1 MYIDTI
7 RLENIRGFRELEF
20 SFDRGEGQYAGW
32 TVLTGDNGSG
42 KSTVLRSMALMLAG
56 PTVALALQPGYAKWV
71 RKDSGQ
77 SAIRIGIVRTRGD
90 DEYPALG
97 ATWPGEQISLAS
109 TVTLWN
115 QGKNFITWRDPY
127 NVTSDSQQASEIAKE
142 SLWSAMRQGW
152 FSLGY
157 GPFRRISRSSQDINT
172 LMADPEAGRFATL
185 FQESASLAETDEWL
199 RQLNY
204 KRLEGHAKEGQLL
217 KLVIQF
223 LNDQLLPN
231 QVRVDR
237 VDSDGLWLKDQDG
250 TELSWSD
257 MSDGYRSALALLTD
271 ILRHMSGTY
280 GIDGLIDQDQD
291 GRMFIRRSGVVL
303 IDEIDAHLHPEWQRE
318 IGFWLKRHFPNI
330 QFIVTSHSPL
340 ICQAA
345 DPNGLFVL
353 PEPGSDE
360 PARALT
366 PEEYQEVI
374 SSRPD
379 TILRS
384 AAFGLQN
391 TRSPVAVEARSAFAD
406 LRTKQR
412 AGGKLTKT
420 ELVELERLRQYI
432 NPDEEP

>member
-20 SFDRGEGQYAGW
+20 SFDRGQGQYAGW

-42 KSTVLRSMALMLAG
+42 KSTVLKAMALVLAENIR
-56 PTVALALQPGYAKWV
+56 AALQPSFRGWV
-71 RKDSGQ
+71 RSGAGDGRIELHAIAHGSTGHRAHIEIVEHPARVGGVLMPDAMGVFDSHPIDG
-77 SAIRIGIVRTRGD
+77 
-90 DEYPALG
+90 
-97 ATWPGEQISLAS
+97 
-109 TVTLWN
+109 
-115 QGKNFITWRDPY
+115 
-127 NVTSDSQQASEIAKE
+127 
-142 SLWSAMRQGW
+142 
-152 FSLGY
+152 FSCGY
-157 GPFRRISRSSQDINT
+157 GPFRRISRAAPDMSD
-172 LMADPEAGRFATL
+172 LMTAPVIERFVTL
-185 FQESASLAETDEWL
+185 FQETASLVEVDRWL
-199 RQLNY
+199 RNLNY
-204 KRLEGHAKEGQLL
+204 KRLEQKPEAEATLAIVLELL
-217 KLVIQF
+217 N
-223 LNDQLLPN
+223 NDFLPN
-231 QVRVDR
+231 QITVDR
-237 VDSDGLWLKDQDG
+237 VDSDGLWLKDREG
-250 TELSWSD
+250 NALSWAD
-257 MSDGYRSALALLTD
+257 MSDGYRAALALLAD
-271 ILRHMSGTY
+271 ILRHMVNACGT
-280 GIDGLIDQDQD
+280 DDLT
-291 GRMFIRRSGVVL
+291 GRDDEGRLFLKPAGVVL

-366 PEEYQEVI
+366 AEEYQEVI

-412 AGGKLTKT
+412 AGGKLTQA
-420 ELVELERLRQYI
+420 EQVELERLRQYI

>member
-1 MYIDTI
+1 MSADAASFMKAPI
-7 RLENIRGFRELEF
+7 LERF
-20 SFDRGEGQYAGW
+20 
-32 TVLTGDNGSG
+32 
-42 KSTVLRSMALMLAG
+42 
-56 PTVALALQPGYAKWV
+56 
-71 RKDSGQ
+71 
-77 SAIRIGIVRTRGD
+77 
-90 DEYPALG
+90 
-97 ATWPGEQISLAS
+97 
-109 TVTLWN
+109 VTLF
-115 QGKNFITWRDPY
+115 K
-127 NVTSDSQQASEIAKE
+127 
-142 SLWSAMRQGW
+142 
-152 FSLGY
+152 
-157 GPFRRISRSSQDINT
+157 
-172 LMADPEAGRFATL
+172 
-185 FQESASLAETDEWL
+185 ESASLSEADQWL
-199 RQLNY
+199 RALNY
-204 KRLEGHAKEGQLL
+204 KRLENNRDAQAILEIVLALLGQE
-217 KLVIQF
+217 F
-223 LNDQLLPN
+223 LPRH
-231 QVRVDR
+231 VTIDR
-237 VDSDGLWLKDQDG
+237 VDSEGLWLKDRQSN
-250 TELSWSD
+250 TLTWSE
-257 MSDGYRSALALLTD
+257 MSDGYRAALALLAD
-271 ILRHMSGTY
+271 ILRHLINHD
-280 GIDGLIDQDQD
+280 GIDGLTAHDPE
-291 GRMFIRRSGVVL
+291 GRLFVQRSGVVL

-391 TRSPVAVEARSAFAD
+391 TRSPVAVEARSAYAD

-420 ELVELERLRQYI
+420 ELAELERLRRYI

>member
-20 SFDRGEGQYAGW
+20 SFDRGQGQYAGW

-42 KSTVLRSMALMLAG
+42 KSTVLKAMALLLVGASTRFRLESRLNSYRSQG
-56 PTVALALQPGYAKWV
+56 PKN
-71 RKDSGQ
+71 
-77 SAIRIGIVRTRGD
+77 GIVELHSTNTGTTTITTLTIHTDGCTEVKREPIFSERTL
-90 DEYPALG
+90 EAPA
-97 ATWPGEQISLAS
+97 
-109 TVTLWN
+109 V
-115 QGKNFITWRDPY
+115 K
-127 NVTSDSQQASEIAKE
+127 
-142 SLWSAMRQGW
+142 
-152 FSLGY
+152 FSCGY
-157 GPFRRISRSSQDINT
+157 GPFRRVSGHTESASELMSAQQSRC
-172 LMADPEAGRFATL
+172 FATL
-185 FQESASLAETDEWL
+185 FSESASLAESANWL
-199 RQLNY
+199 RELKY
-204 KRLEGHAKEGQLL
+204 KSLENRPKEKKSLEL
-217 KLVIQF
+217 VLEVIQDEF
-223 LNDQLLPN
+223 LPN
-231 QVRVDR
+231 QITVDR
-237 VDSDGLWLKDQDG
+237 VDSDGLWLKDRQG
-250 TELSWSD
+250 NLLSWAD
-257 MSDGYRSALALLTD
+257 MSDGYRAALALLTD
-271 ILRHMSGTY
+271 ILRHMINAYSPDDLT
-280 GIDGLIDQDQD
+280 
-291 GRMFIRRSGVVL
+291 GRDDEGRLFLKPAGVVL

-366 PEEYQEVI
+366 AEEYQKVI

-412 AGGKLTKT
+412 AGGKLTQA
-420 ELVELERLRQYI
+420 EQVELKRLRQYI

>member
-20 SFDRGEGQYAGW
+20 SFDRGQGQYAGW

-42 KSTVLRSMALMLAG
+42 KSTVLKAMALLLVGASTRFRLESRLNSYRSQG
-56 PTVALALQPGYAKWV
+56 PKN
-71 RKDSGQ
+71 
-77 SAIRIGIVRTRGD
+77 GIVELHSTNTGTTTITTLTIHTDGCTEVKREPIFSERTL
-90 DEYPALG
+90 EAPA
-97 ATWPGEQISLAS
+97 
-109 TVTLWN
+109 V
-115 QGKNFITWRDPY
+115 K
-127 NVTSDSQQASEIAKE
+127 
-142 SLWSAMRQGW
+142 
-152 FSLGY
+152 FSCGY
-157 GPFRRISRSSQDINT
+157 GPFRRVSGHTESASELMSAQQSRC
-172 LMADPEAGRFATL
+172 FATL
-185 FQESASLAETDEWL
+185 FSESASLAESANWL
-199 RQLNY
+199 RELKY
-204 KRLEGHAKEGQLL
+204 KSLENRPKEKKSLEL
-217 KLVIQF
+217 VLEVIQDEF
-223 LNDQLLPN
+223 LPN
-231 QVRVDR
+231 QITVDR
-237 VDSDGLWLKDQDG
+237 VDSDGLWLKDRQG
-250 TELSWSD
+250 NLLSWAD
-257 MSDGYRSALALLTD
+257 MSDGYRAALALLTD
-271 ILRHMSGTY
+271 ILRHMINAYSPDDLT
-280 GIDGLIDQDQD
+280 
-291 GRMFIRRSGVVL
+291 GRDDEGRLFLKPAGVVL

-366 PEEYQEVI
+366 AEEYQEVI

-412 AGGKLTKT
+412 AGGKLTQA
-420 ELVELERLRQYI
+420 EQVELERLRQYI

>member
-1 MYIDTI
+1 MYIDKV
-7 RLENIRGFRELEF
+7 RLTNIRGFRDLEF
-20 SFDRGEGQYAGW
+20 SFDRGNGTYAGW

-42 KSTVLRSMALMLAG
+42 KSTLLK
-56 PTVALALQPGYAKWV
+56 ALALALAYRYRGILQPSLRGWLRTGEDKASIELQV
-71 RKDSGQ
+71 VESSG
-77 SAIRIGIVRTRGD
+77 SRNTALIELGKPTHVGGIEMPD
-90 DEYPALG
+90 
-97 ATWPGEQISLAS
+97 
-109 TVTLWN
+109 
-115 QGKNFITWRDPY
+115 
-127 NVTSDSQQASEIAKE
+127 
-142 SLWSAMRQGW
+142 AMGSFPSNTDGW
-152 FSLGY
+152 FCCGY
-157 GPFRRISRSSQDINT
+157 GPFRRISGASKDVSE
-172 LMADPEAGRFATL
+172 LMVIPVVERLVTL
-185 FQESASLAETDEWL
+185 FQETASLAEADRWL
-199 RQLNY
+199 RDLNY
-204 KRLEGHAKEGQLL
+204 KKLEGKNKAAETLALVLELL
-217 KLVIQF
+217 NEEF
-223 LNDQLLPN
+223 LPN
-231 QVRVDR
+231 QIRVER
-237 VDSDGLWLKDQDG
+237 VDSDGLWLKDSKDND
-250 TELSWSD
+250 LSWSD
-257 MSDGYRSALALLTD
+257 MSDGYRAALALLTD
-271 ILRHMSGTY
+271 ILRHMINAHGTDDLT
-280 GIDGLIDQDQD
+280 GRDADGCL
-291 GRMFIRRSGVVL
+291 FLKPSGVVL

-318 IGFWLKRHFPNI
+318 IGFWLKKRFPNI

>member
-1 MYIDTI
+1 MYIDKV
-7 RLENIRGFRELEF
+7 RLTNIRGFRDLEF
-20 SFDRGEGQYAGW
+20 SFDRGNGTYAGW

-42 KSTVLRSMALMLAG
+42 KSTVLKAIAAALVDDLSI
-56 PTVALALQPGYAKWV
+56 VRALQPSLKGWIK
-71 RKDSGQ
+71 SG
-77 SAIRIGIVRTRGD
+77 SDA
-90 DEYPALG
+90 
-97 ATWPGEQISLAS
+97 GEISLNLSDTPRHAKLVELNIYTGKSSPQAEPHIGLSIQKGEINLHNPSAS
-109 TVTLWN
+109 N
-115 QGKNFITWRDPY
+115 WRE
-127 NVTSDSQQASEIAKE
+127 N
-142 SLWSAMRQGW
+142 W
-152 FSLGY
+152 FLCGY
-157 GPFRRISRSSQDINT
+157 GPFHRISGATSEASR
-172 LMADPEAGRFATL
+172 LMAAPIIDRLITL
-185 FQESASLAETDEWL
+185 FQETASLAETDQWL

-204 KRLEGHAKEGQLL
+204 KRLEGKAAEAQTLE
-217 KLVIQF
+217 LVISL
-223 LNDQLLPN
+223 LNDEFLPN
-231 QVRVDR
+231 EIRVKR
-237 VDSDGLWLKDQDG
+237 VDSDGLWLKDRNG
-250 TELSWSD
+250 VELSWGE
-257 MSDGYRSALALLTD
+257 MSDGYRTALALLAD
-271 ILRHMSGTY
+271 ILRHLINHY
-280 GIDGLIDQDQD
+280 GLDDLTARDTEGKL
-291 GRMFIRRSGVVL
+291 FITRSGVVL

-318 IGFWLKRHFPNI
+318 IGFWLKKRFPNI

-420 ELVELERLRQYI
+420 ELAELERLRQYI

>member
-7 RLENIRGFRELEF
+7 RLENIRGFRELKF
-20 SFDRGEGQYAGW
+20 SFDRGQGQYAGW

-42 KSTVLRSMALMLAG
+42 KSTVLKAM
-56 PTVALALQPGYAKWV
+56 ALALADDAYRTLQPNFKGWLHANTNTALIDLRLHPLQSQTTGTSLRLSRGTRSNPVVTRSRV
-71 RKDSGQ
+71 RNSQ
-77 SAIRIGIVRTRGD
+77 HSEPWPLND
-90 DEYPALG
+90 DWL
-97 ATWPGEQISLAS
+97 
-109 TVTLWN
+109 VC
-115 QGKNFITWRDPY
+115 
-127 NVTSDSQQASEIAKE
+127 
-142 SLWSAMRQGW
+142 
-152 FSLGY
+152 GY
-157 GPFRRISRSSQDINT
+157 GPLRRISNSTADAT
-172 LMADPEAGRFATL
+172 ELMRAPITERLVTL
-185 FQESASLAETDEWL
+185 FQETASLAEADQWL
-199 RQLNY
+199 RNLNY
-204 KRLEGHAKEGQLL
+204 KRLEQKPEAAATLAVVLEL
-217 KLVIQF
+217 
-223 LNDQLLPN
+223 LNDDFLPN
-231 QVRVDR
+231 QITVDR
-237 VDSDGLWLKDQDG
+237 VDSDGLWLKDREG
-250 TELSWSD
+250 NALSWAD
-257 MSDGYRSALALLTD
+257 MSDGYRAALALLAD
-271 ILRHMSGTY
+271 ILRHMVNACGT
-280 GIDGLIDQDQD
+280 DDLT
-291 GRMFIRRSGVVL
+291 GRDDEGRLFLKPAGVVL

-366 PEEYQEVI
+366 AEEYQKVI

-412 AGGKLTKT
+412 AGGKLTQA
-420 ELVELERLRQYI
+420 EQVELKRLRQYI